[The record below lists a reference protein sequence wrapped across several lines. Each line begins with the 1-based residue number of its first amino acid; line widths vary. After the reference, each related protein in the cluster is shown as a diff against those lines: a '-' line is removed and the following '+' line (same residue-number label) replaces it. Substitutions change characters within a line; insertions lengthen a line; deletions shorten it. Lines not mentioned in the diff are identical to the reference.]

1 MMPEVGAVCRFT
13 FIPKFN
19 TLNGVY
25 RVRAETN
32 FEDAIAS
39 GISLIDSLYT
49 PAGLGQTDY
58 NADYNSYL
66 NTRLAVLESVLDS
79 DVVYYTPESIFLT
92 VPDPTVQEFYPLTLV
107 VELGIQKNS
116 QEILPLL
123 DQIEDLIKATLGTE
137 NSLRVLT
144 NPQNRVYLTQSE
156 YDVLVASRQA
166 NINRLAPFSAQI
178 QLLQQQNQYLA
189 AKVASYEAKIIQQSL

>member
-19 TLNGVY
+19 VLNGVY

-32 FEDAIAS
+32 FQDAIAS
-39 GISLIDSLYT
+39 GINLVESLYT
-49 PAGLGQTDY
+49 PAGLTQTDY

-66 NTRLAVLESVLDS
+66 SNRLAVLESVLNTE
-79 DVVYYTPESIFLT
+79 VVYYAPESIFLNI
-92 VPDPTVQEFYPLTLV
+92 PDPTVQEFYPLTLV
-107 VELGIQKNS
+107 VELGIQKNT

-123 DQIEDLIKATLGTE
+123 DQIKDLIKTTLGSE

-156 YDVLVASRQA
+156 YDSLIAKRQA
-166 NINRLAPFSAQI
+166 NINRLAPFAAQI
-178 QLLQQQNQYLA
+178 RLLKQQNQYLA
-189 AKVASYEAKIIQQSL
+189 AKIQNYEAKIIQQSL